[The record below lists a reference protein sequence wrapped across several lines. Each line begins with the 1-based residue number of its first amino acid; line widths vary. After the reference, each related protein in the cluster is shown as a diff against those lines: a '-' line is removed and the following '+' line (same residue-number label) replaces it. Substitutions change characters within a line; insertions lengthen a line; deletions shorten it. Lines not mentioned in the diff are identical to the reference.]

1 LHDHAPRLERLGA
14 VITSLG
20 SMVGCEVRVW
30 RLGRGRLRPVLGC
43 GTHPA
48 PVVHVDIDG
57 KAVPAADG
65 RWVAPVP
72 GVPDLWYELA
82 ETPSPDDAARTLA
95 PLLTQLLSAERETL
109 DLAKELAARL
119 EEIELLYTISQVLG
133 QTIRLETA
141 TEIIAKEVSAV
152 VGARR
157 ASIFVVDDA
166 GEYLRPVAGVGK
178 DVSKLGPIPV
188 THPTSI
194 AAQVF
199 RSGETKVYD
208 PRSSSEHL
216 LSTESGQHYLGAAYL
231 SVPIMYPAAS
241 GELRPVGV
249 INLTNRV
256 GSDLFS
262 DGEQKLVTAVAG
274 QIASAIENARLVQR
288 DLARDRIAH
297 ELELAHDLQ
306 LKLLPAVSVL
316 GDEVDMAARC
326 LPAESVGG
334 DFYYFVKLPG
344 HRVGVMLGD
353 VSSHGFAAA
362 LIMSLVLSAA
372 GIHAAESDSAELTV
386 RRILESVKDE
396 LEEAE
401 MHLSLFYA
409 VLDLN
414 ENTMEY
420 ANAGH
425 PHAFRVQ
432 PNGEWERLGATA
444 PPLGLANEVTIDAAR
459 ASWQSCCDRLVL
471 FTDGVS
477 DGQNEQGERFGEER
491 VLAVVA
497 RHPDEPSEAVLDAV
511 LEEFGAFGAAPHDDR
526 TILIL
531 RT

>member
-1 LHDHAPRLERLGA
+1 LHDYAPQLARLGT
-14 VITSLG
+14 VISSLG
-20 SMVGCEVRVW
+20 SMAGCEVRLW
-30 RLGRGRLRPVLGC
+30 RFGRGRLRPVLGC
-43 GTHPA
+43 GTHSA
-48 PVVHVDIDG
+48 PRVHVDLDG
-57 KAVPAADG
+57 KVLPGDDG

-72 GVPDLWYELA
+72 EVEDFWYELA
-82 ETPSPDDAARTLA
+82 QASQPDDAARTLG
-95 PLLTQLLSAERETL
+95 PLLTQLLNTERETL

-157 ASIFVVDDA
+157 ASIFVVDEQ
-166 GEYLRPVAGVGK
+166 GEHLRPVAGVGK
-178 DVSKLGPIPV
+178 DVSRLSPIPV
-188 THPTSI
+188 SHPTSI

-208 PRSSSEHL
+208 PRTSREHL

-241 GELRPVGV
+241 GELRTVGV
-249 INLTNRV
+249 INLTNRM

-306 LKLLPAVSVL
+306 LKLLPDVSVL
-316 GDEVDMAARC
+316 GDEVDAAARC

-353 VSSHGFAAA
+353 VSSHGFAAS

-372 GIHAAESDSAELTV
+372 GIHAAESDSPELTM
-386 RRILESVKDE
+386 RRIFESVRDE

-425 PHAFRVQ
+425 PHAFKVL
-432 PNGEWERLGATA
+432 PTGEWERLGATA
-444 PPLGLANEVTIDAAR
+444 PPLGLAPEVSVDAAR
-459 ASWQSCCDRLVL
+459 TSWQSCCDRLVL
-471 FTDGVS
+471 FSDGMS
-477 DGQNEQGERFGEER
+477 DGQNAQGERFGEER
-491 VLAVVA
+491 VLGVIRQNA
-497 RHPDEPSEAVLDAV
+497 DEPSELVLEAVLA
-511 LEEFGAFGAAPHDDR
+511 EFEAFGAAPHDDR